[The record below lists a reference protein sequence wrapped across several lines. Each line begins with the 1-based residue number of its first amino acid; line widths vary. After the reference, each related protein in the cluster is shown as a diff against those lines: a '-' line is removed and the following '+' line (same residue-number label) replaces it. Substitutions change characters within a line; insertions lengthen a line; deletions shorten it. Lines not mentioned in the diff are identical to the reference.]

1 MDTSLDIKISSS
13 SIMKYALPT
22 ILSTIFMNV
31 YSLVD
36 SIFVAN
42 LVGTD
47 ALTATT
53 ITGPFLAIALALG
66 TMIATGG
73 SALVAL
79 QIGEGKSQKAR
90 QNFSFFMVLAL
101 FVSTVF
107 GVLGIIFRE
116 PLLYTMGADET
127 VYALCEAYAIPIMIT
142 IPFAMN
148 SILFQIFFITA
159 GAPGLGFGLS
169 LAGGIVNII
178 LDYVLIAVF
187 PLGIAG
193 AGYATCSGYVLQSVI
208 GVGYFLFHRKGDLY
222 FVKPKFDGRALLK
235 ACSNG
240 ASEMV
245 SMLAVTITMLA
256 MNIILMDI
264 SGSDAAAASA
274 VIMSA
279 QSLLSSLY
287 MGYAMGI
294 APIISYNYGKQDQNN
309 LKKIYQ
315 IAIKTI
321 AVISVVTFVLVFPLA
336 RPIALI
342 FADGT
347 EEVIHMAVEGIYIFA
362 VAFLLMGFNM
372 FASNMFTALNDGKT
386 SAILSFFRT
395 LIFLI
400 VPLLVLPPFLGVLGV
415 WISMPLAEI
424 LSIVMTVFYF
434 KRKKSVYHYA

>member
-1 MDTSLDIKISSS
+1 M
-13 SIMKYALPT
+13 
-22 ILSTIFMNV
+22 
-31 YSLVD
+31 
-36 SIFVAN
+36 
-42 LVGTD
+42 
-47 ALTATT
+47 
-53 ITGPFLAIALALG
+53 
-66 TMIATGG
+66 
-73 SALVAL
+73 
-79 QIGEGKSQKAR
+79 
-90 QNFSFFMVLAL
+90 
-101 FVSTVF
+101 
-107 GVLGIIFRE
+107 
-116 PLLYTMGADET
+116 
-127 VYALCEAYAIPIMIT
+127 
-142 IPFAMN
+142 
-148 SILFQIFFITA
+148 
-159 GAPGLGFGLS
+159 
-169 LAGGIVNII
+169 
-178 LDYVLIAVF
+178 
-187 PLGIAG
+187 
-193 AGYATCSGYVLQSVI
+193 
-208 GVGYFLFHRKGDLY
+208 
-222 FVKPKFDGRALLK
+222 LK

-372 FASNMFTALNDGKT
+372 FTALNDGKT

-400 VPLLVLPPFLGVLGV
+400 VPLLVLPSFLGVLGV